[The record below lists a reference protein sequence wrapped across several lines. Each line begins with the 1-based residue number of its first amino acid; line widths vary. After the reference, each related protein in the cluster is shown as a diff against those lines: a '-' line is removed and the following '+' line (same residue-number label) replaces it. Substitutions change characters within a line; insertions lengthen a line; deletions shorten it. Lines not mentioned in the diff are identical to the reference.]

1 MPTESDRFVPRSGA
15 RADAAGLCAGCA
27 YAADFLAHGQCQPGD
42 ICIRAHSGRQI
53 DRFLRRN
60 PQEASKFLDDLFWER
75 RAIAARH
82 APAEEVYRL
91 RYDVDEVV
99 RRVVVTRLPE
109 ALLATMLSDPDRE
122 VRLSVATRLPAELLP
137 RMTRDPDYLIR
148 ATVARRLPHGQLV
161 ALARDPEREVRK
173 IVAAR
178 LPSFAL
184 SRLADDREP
193 EVRAIVAERALPEL
207 AALMIRDEEWWVR
220 LAAVATV
227 PPECLPAIAADD
239 PEAEVRNAARERMDN
254 LTRSSARESES

>member
-91 RYDVDEVV
+91 RDDVDEVV

-109 ALLATMLSDPDRE
+109 ALLVTMLSDPDRE

-137 RMTRDPDYLIR
+137 PDWPWREIRGELRDVY
-148 ATVARRLPHGQLV
+148 A
-161 ALARDPEREVRK
+161 ALAEPSENWLTQAGLPPQSDPAAF
-173 IVAAR
+173 AAR
-178 LPSFAL
+178 FGG
-184 SRLADDREP
+184 
-193 EVRAIVAERALPEL
+193 
-207 AALMIRDEEWWVR
+207 
-220 LAAVATV
+220 TGQ
-227 PPECLPAIAADD
+227 
-239 PEAEVRNAARERMDN
+239 
-254 LTRSSARESES
+254 SSI